1 MGEEYRVWGG
11 WEMMVV
17 WLCVS
22 LCLSVSKSI
31 CSSVF
36 LFFCLSVCLSVD
48 LLPSVRCVSI
58 MTNSF
63 IHIILTINSHP

>member
-36 LFFCLSVCLSVD
+36 LFFFVYPFVFLSICFLQFAVCL
-48 LLPSVRCVSI
+48 
-58 MTNSF
+58 
-63 IHIILTINSHP
+63 